1 MRTKADIEARRF
13 TPAGFCLPIEQI
25 RWERV
30 IYHAQNQADYRPN
43 ENATRRARLDNDD
56 TNDGNGRKGEEG
68 ATTKARTNKDGSN
81 PRREGENN
89 AAQLLAETAR
99 SPEGNLRQLTAGV
112 DFPIEIAKVRQPF
125 HRQAVFVLFALNV
138 LFHQILGK
146 PFAGSL
152 RLGTVCKSAVYAQ
165 RAING

>member
-1 MRTKADIEARRF
+1 
-13 TPAGFCLPIEQI
+13 LPIEQI

-68 ATTKARTNKDGSN
+68 ATTKAKTN
-81 PRREGENN
+81 REGENN

-99 SPEGNLRQLTAGV
+99 SPEGNLRQLNAGV
-112 DFPIEIAKVRQPF
+112 DFPIEIAKVRKAF

-138 LFHQILGK
+138 LFHQMLGK

-152 RLGTVCKSAVYAQ
+152 RLGTVCKSTVYDQ